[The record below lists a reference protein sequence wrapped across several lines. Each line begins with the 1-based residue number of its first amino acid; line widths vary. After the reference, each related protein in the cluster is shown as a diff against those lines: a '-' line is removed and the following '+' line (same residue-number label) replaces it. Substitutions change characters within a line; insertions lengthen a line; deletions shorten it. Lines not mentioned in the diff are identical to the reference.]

1 MSNLGSPKTSKEHA
15 RISGN
20 VVITTIDMSGTVLNA
35 NVSGQILYV
44 ATSGNTLQVDGSFS
58 ISGSAVFAYI
68 SGGTITAST
77 DISGQVVRVGETF
90 ITQRNLG
97 SSQSVIVS
105 TSYTSQTPTTVDV
118 VNLNLA
124 ASPASVSGGLFEVD
138 VLTSSASFPFVRN
151 ALYYKTCD
159 YPTAKSICYYPDAP
173 LVVASG
179 DIISVKYTNNT
190 IEFAEARIEMILTYK
205 V

>member
-1 MSNLGSPKTSKEHA
+1 MTNLGSPRTSKEHA

-44 ATSGNTLQVDGSFS
+44 ATSGHSLRVDGNFS

-68 SGGTITAST
+68 SGGTITAT
-77 DISGQVVRVGETF
+77 ADISGQVVRIGETF
-90 ITQRNLG
+90 ITRRDLG
-97 SSQSVIVS
+97 SSTSVVVS
-105 TSYTSQTPTTVDV
+105 TSYTSPTPTTVDV

-124 ASPASVSGGLFEVD
+124 PLPVLVSGGVLEVN
-138 VLTSSASFPFVRN
+138 VLTSSSIFPFVRN
-151 ALYYKTCD
+151 ALYYKTCEN
-159 YPTAKSICYYPDAP
+159 PTAKSICYYPDSP

-179 DIISVKYTNNT
+179 DIVSVKYTNVT
-190 IEFAEARIEMILTYK
+190 FEFAESRVEMILTYK